1 MEERWFAP
9 HVAYTMAKFGM
20 SMVVLGVAGEYRGRV
35 GINALWPRTMID
47 TAAMAEFKPH
57 LDIGPLRSPEI
68 LADAAHIIL
77 TSEAQI
83 DFPHRTP
90 AAPGSAFFAREVRVR
105 RF

>member
-1 MEERWFAP
+1 
-9 HVAYTMAKFGM
+9 MAKFGM

-77 TSEAQI
+77 TSEATTNTGTFYI
-83 DFPHRTP
+83 DDEGAGDSRDCRSERLR
-90 AAPGSAFFAREVRVR
+90 PGRGR
-105 RF
+105 RPQSDA